1 MWAVEGAEKQ
11 QGMGTMVGDD
21 ILFGDISNLSDLI
34 PCSPSS
40 SESLFDFRLFR
51 WRWFVILFGVSFHFS
66 ALLIY
71 QGWAKR
77 EFSVDWSWKLFY
89 VPLQDF
95 PPKNSDLKTPISS
108 VAMSVAKTIAQSW
121 IKPHNALPSTAVYS
135 SNWVLHRCSGLS
147 TERILWIVV

>member
-21 ILFGDISNLSDLI
+21 ILVGDISNLSDLI

-51 WRWFVILFGVSFHFS
+51 WRWFVILFHFS
-66 ALLIY
+66 VLLIY

-77 EFSVDWSWKLFY
+77 EFSVDWSLKLFY

-108 VAMSVAKTIAQSW
+108 VAMSVAKTIAQSL
-121 IKPHNALPSTAVYS
+121 IKPHNALPSKAVYS
-135 SNWVLHRCSGLS
+135 SNWVLHRYNRMS
-147 TERILWIVV
+147 TELILRIVV

>member
-51 WRWFVILFGVSFHFS
+51 WRWFVIFLIRCFLSLQCALDISRMSEEGV
-66 ALLIY
+66 LWRLVLE
-71 QGWAKR
+71 G
-77 EFSVDWSWKLFY
+77 VLC
-89 VPLQDF
+89 
-95 PPKNSDLKTPISS
+95 
-108 VAMSVAKTIAQSW
+108 
-121 IKPHNALPSTAVYS
+121 STA
-135 SNWVLHRCSGLS
+135 RFP
-147 TERILWIVV
+147 T

>member
-21 ILFGDISNLSDLI
+21 ILVGDISNLSDLI

-66 ALLIY
+66 VLLIY

-77 EFSVDWSWKLFY
+77 EFAVDWSLKLFY
-89 VPLQDF
+89 APLQDF
-95 PPKNSDLKTPISS
+95 PPK
-108 VAMSVAKTIAQSW
+108 IATSKHRYHLWPCLWQRQLHNLGLNRIMPCPLQQSTVLMGSRQMYW
-121 IKPHNALPSTAVYS
+121 NVYRADS
-135 SNWVLHRCSGLS
+135 M
-147 TERILWIVV
+147 

>member
-21 ILFGDISNLSDLI
+21 ILVGDMSNVSDLI

-66 ALLIY
+66 SVLLIY
-71 QGWAKR
+71 QG
-77 EFSVDWSWKLFY
+77 
-89 VPLQDF
+89 
-95 PPKNSDLKTPISS
+95 
-108 VAMSVAKTIAQSW
+108 
-121 IKPHNALPSTAVYS
+121 
-135 SNWVLHRCSGLS
+135 
-147 TERILWIVV
+147 

>member
-21 ILFGDISNLSDLI
+21 ILVGDISNVSDLT

-66 ALLIY
+66 VLLIY
-71 QGWAKR
+71 QG
-77 EFSVDWSWKLFY
+77 
-89 VPLQDF
+89 
-95 PPKNSDLKTPISS
+95 
-108 VAMSVAKTIAQSW
+108 
-121 IKPHNALPSTAVYS
+121 
-135 SNWVLHRCSGLS
+135 
-147 TERILWIVV
+147 